1 MVSACETSSELKKP
15 QYAQTEPSHLIK
27 ATQPFERLRLDF
39 KGPLSSTNQFRYLL
53 VVCDEFSRFPL
64 AFPCK
69 NVHAQSLI
77 SNLCALFS
85 VFGMPSYIH
94 SDRGFVY
101 EL

>member
-1 MVSACETSSELKKP
+1 MVSACETYSELKP
-15 QYAQTEPSHLIK
+15 QYAQIEPSHLIK
-27 ATQPFERLRLDF
+27 ATQPFERLRLNF
-39 KGPLSSTNQFRYLL
+39 KGPLSSTNQFKYLL
-53 VVCDEFSRFPL
+53 VVCDEYSRFPL